1 MLGKVNIPLSK
12 MQKDGFWRLGR

>member
-12 MQKDGFWRLGR
+12 MQKDGSWRLGR

>member
-12 MQKDGFWRLGR
+12 VQKDRSWRLGR